1 MTTYRDY
8 GRRFIYPIGEEQGV
22 SRRSVVNVEN
32 KALKKLR
39 IKPELKR
46 AIEERIVEF

>member
-39 IKPELKR
+39 INPELKR
-46 AIEERIVEF
+46 WHDEIIAR